1 MTKPSSETDENCQ
14 ETPQVVLRRRPF
26 WQKLGGD
33 GLVVSLIFH
42 GFLVFLFGAWVISTI
57 TDTAKTDPTT
67 FASGSGGGAAGQRAK
82 SFEHKLQPKNAQ
94 NLAKTSA
101 RITSKS
107 ATSSL
112 ALPSLPETSANSL
125 VSGLTNGGS
134 SKGLGGGAGGGIGS
148 GVGVGVGNAKNF
160 VSLFGSKLGSGGLL
174 GEFWDIKLDKDGK
187 PIKHAGP
194 IGDYGYS
201 AAAMVEYLD
210 AIESVIRMNG
220 NTSRALQK
228 YFKAETTL
236 VSSTFVHP
244 YMPASEAPKAFG
256 VEKEVKPVHWLAVY
270 SGKASAPF
278 TDEFR
283 FVGGCD
289 NVIVVLVNGKLVFDG
304 SRRYTQSAPPEKYY
318 TKWKPSTPPIKGA
331 PTGDIRTFN
340 SPAIWGDWVR
350 LRKGEKFDITIILGE
365 SGGVYA
371 NGLLVDWKT
380 APWHKDKNS
389 PGPPGGLPPI
399 FQVGPVSPDLA
410 ESIQTQSKPH
420 GYVPYFEKDVV
431 FKPERFGSSER

>member
-1 MTKPSSETDENCQ
+1 MTKSSSETDENSQ

-26 WQKLGGD
+26 WQRLGGD

-67 FASGSGGGAAGQRAK
+67 FASGSGGGATGQRAK
-82 SFEHKLQPKNAQ
+82 SFEHKLQPKNAK

-112 ALPSLPETSANSL
+112 ALPSLPETSANSV

-331 PTGDIRTFN
+331 PTGEIRTFN

-389 PGPPGGLPPI
+389 PGPPGSLPPI

>member
-1 MTKPSSETDENCQ
+1 
-14 ETPQVVLRRRPF
+14 
-26 WQKLGGD
+26 
-33 GLVVSLIFH
+33 
-42 GFLVFLFGAWVISTI
+42 
-57 TDTAKTDPTT
+57 
-67 FASGSGGGAAGQRAK
+67 
-82 SFEHKLQPKNAQ
+82 
-94 NLAKTSA
+94 
-101 RITSKS
+101 
-107 ATSSL
+107 
-112 ALPSLPETSANSL
+112 
-125 VSGLTNGGS
+125 
-134 SKGLGGGAGGGIGS
+134 
-148 GVGVGVGNAKNF
+148 VGNAKNF

-431 FKPERFGSSER
+431 FKPERFASSER

>member
-1 MTKPSSETDENCQ
+1 MTKSSSETDENSQ

-331 PTGDIRTFN
+331 PTADIRTFN

-380 APWHKDKNS
+380 ALWHKDKNS

>member
-1 MTKPSSETDENCQ
+1 
-14 ETPQVVLRRRPF
+14 
-26 WQKLGGD
+26 
-33 GLVVSLIFH
+33 
-42 GFLVFLFGAWVISTI
+42 
-57 TDTAKTDPTT
+57 
-67 FASGSGGGAAGQRAK
+67 
-82 SFEHKLQPKNAQ
+82 
-94 NLAKTSA
+94 
-101 RITSKS
+101 
-107 ATSSL
+107 
-112 ALPSLPETSANSL
+112 
-125 VSGLTNGGS
+125 
-134 SKGLGGGAGGGIGS
+134 
-148 GVGVGVGNAKNF
+148 VGVGNAKNF

-389 PGPPGGLPPI
+389 PGPPGSLPPI

-431 FKPERFGSSER
+431 FKPERFASSER

>member
-1 MTKPSSETDENCQ
+1 MTKSSSETDENSQ

-26 WQKLGGD
+26 WQRLGGD

-318 TKWKPSTPPIKGA
+318 TKLKPSTPPIKGA

>member
-1 MTKPSSETDENCQ
+1 MTKSSSETDENSQ

-94 NLAKTSA
+94 NLAKSSA

-389 PGPPGGLPPI
+389 PGPPGSLPPI

-410 ESIQTQSKPH
+410 ESIQIQSKPH

>member
-1 MTKPSSETDENCQ
+1 MTKSSSETDENSQ

-244 YMPASEAPKAFG
+244 NMPASEAPKAFG

-389 PGPPGGLPPI
+389 PGPPGSLPPI

>member
-1 MTKPSSETDENCQ
+1 MTKSSSETDENSQ

-26 WQKLGGD
+26 WQRLGGD

-67 FASGSGGGAAGQRAK
+67 FASGSGGGAAGLRAK

-389 PGPPGGLPPI
+389 PGPPGSLPPI

-431 FKPERFGSSER
+431 FKPERFASSER